1 MAMANSTTS
10 SGTGQA
16 NNQGPTS
23 LAYQLT
29 SGKAYD
35 PDAVYCDA
43 SDGRGHYEQ
52 INVKLS
58 PRLEHVIDIIVA
70 EHPNYRS
77 RQDFIRDAMF
87 HRAYEMATNGPTAD
101 PLAEQLV
108 EAEAN
113 RQRTEMRARLRE
125 EQNRDLNAA
134 KEAVEDMLRDRDWY
148 AVNEELDRVALLTED
163 EGLPAGVRDRYNEL
177 WMELTDALTRA
188 RTKEIRR
195 QQALRDNN

>member
-1 MAMANSTTS
+1 MSNTTGTST
-10 SGTGQA
+10 GTQGQ
-16 NNQGPTS
+16 NTNS

-35 PDAVYCDA
+35 PNAVYCDA

-87 HRAYEMATNGPTAD
+87 HRAYEMATNGPSAD

-134 KEAVEDMLRDRDWY
+134 KDAVEDMLRDRDWY

-163 EGLPAGVRDRYNEL
+163 EGLPSGVRERYNDL

-188 RTKEIRR
+188 RTQEIRR
-195 QQALRDNN
+195 QQALRGK